1 MLSFKP
7 TFSLSTFTFI
17 KRLLSSSSLSAIKV
31 VLVAYLPRLRRLQ
44 WRTERGRLRQRA
56 KCGGEEVPHVRGQ
69 GQKLGGPHAQGAAA
83 KRSYSPPEA
92 RSGGQEELPH
102 ARGQGGL
109 PGRTTQCPRSS
120 GYTGTRGPRGAM
132 PRSRSGGAVV
142 RKYPSSK

>member
-31 VLVAYLPRLRRLQ
+31 VLVAYLPRLQRLQ
-44 WRTERGRLRQRA
+44 RRTERGWLRRRA
-56 KCGGEEVPHVRGQ
+56 KCGGEEIPHVRGQ
-69 GQKLGGPHAQGAAA
+69 GQKPGGPHAQGAAA

-102 ARGQGGL
+102 ARG
-109 PGRTTQCPRSS
+109 
-120 GYTGTRGPRGAM
+120 RGEEQP
-132 PRSRSGGAVV
+132 SVQGAVATRAPEGLEELFHV
-142 RKYPSSK
+142 QGLEGRW